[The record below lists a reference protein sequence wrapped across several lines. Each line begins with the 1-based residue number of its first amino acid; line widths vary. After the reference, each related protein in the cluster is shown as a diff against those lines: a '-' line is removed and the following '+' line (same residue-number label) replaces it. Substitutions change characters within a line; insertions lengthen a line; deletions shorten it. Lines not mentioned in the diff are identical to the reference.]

1 MAYILNIETATK
13 NCSVALAFEGK
24 LIAIKEINSGSY
36 SHAELLHPFVKEV
49 LEMAKISINQIQA
62 IAVSK
67 GPGSFTGLRIG
78 VSAAK
83 GFCFAQ
89 NIPLISI
96 ETLRS
101 LAHSLAIN
109 EGVIAPLLDARRME
123 VYSAVFSSKHE
134 QIRAIEAQIINEN
147 SFEEYLKQGQVYFL
161 GDGAEKC
168 KDLLTHSNAVFM
180 DNQFPSAKEMCALSY
195 VKYKK
200 NDIEDVAYF
209 EPFYLKDFVAV
220 PQKKKL

>member
-67 GPGSFTGLRIG
+67 GPGSYTGLRIG

-101 LAHSLAIN
+101 LSHSLAIN
-109 EGVIAPLLDARRME
+109 DGVIAPLLDARRME
-123 VYSAVFSSKHE
+123 VYSAVFSSDYE
-134 QIRAIEAQIINEN
+134 QIRAIEAQIIDKN
-147 SFEEYLKQGQVYFL
+147 SFVEYLNQGKVYFL

-168 KDLLTHSNAVFM
+168 KDLLTHSNAVFIE
-180 DNQFPSAKEMCALSY
+180 DQFPSAKEMCALSY